1 MNNECLNNCCETN
14 INGRVDRNVSDKTY
28 RDYNILRNLPSVE
41 GHVLKGD
48 TSLTDMGI
56 PYVFYDTCENW
67 DAQSLLITIKDAI
80 YVYTDY
86 KLDEEGNVVPGI
98 KIGDGLGY
106 LIDAPFLS
114 APYDEHIANLDIH
127 VTEQNKTFWNNKV
140 RCYMDGENLIFTT
153 N

>member
-1 MNNECLNNCCETN
+1 MNDEYNNCCGNN
-14 INGRVDRNVSDKTY
+14 IRGKVDRNVSDQTY
-28 RDYNILRNLPSVE
+28 RDYNTFRNLPSIE
-41 GHVLKGD
+41 GHILKGD
-48 TSLTDMGI
+48 TSLSDIGI

-86 KLDEEGNVVPGI
+86 KLDEEGRVVPGI

-114 APYDEHIANLDIH
+114 APYDEHIADLDIH

-140 RCYMDGENLIFTT
+140 RCYMDGDNLIFTT

>member
-14 INGRVDRNVSDKTY
+14 ISGRVDRNVSDQTY
-28 RDYNILRNLPSVE
+28 RDYNKLRNLPSME
-41 GHVLKGD
+41 GHVLKDD
-48 TSLTDMGI
+48 TSLSDIGV

-86 KLDEEGNVVPGI
+86 KLDEEGRVVPGI

-114 APYDEHIANLDIH
+114 ALYDEHIANLDIH
-127 VTEQNKTFWNNKV
+127 VTTENKTFWNNKV